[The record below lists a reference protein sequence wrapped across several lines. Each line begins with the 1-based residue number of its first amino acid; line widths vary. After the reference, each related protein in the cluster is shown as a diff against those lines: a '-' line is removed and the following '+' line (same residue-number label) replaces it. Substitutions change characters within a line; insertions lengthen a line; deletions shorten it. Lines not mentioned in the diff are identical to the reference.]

1 MKSSLYAIL
10 TACFLFVSL
19 HLLGAVPPV
28 PALLPATN
36 VAHDSFTANWNQV
49 SDADSYELELWQGQ
63 VSNQL
68 TEGFEGS
75 QSFPA
80 GWVLSDPAPG
90 INWTAAYAHT
100 GSHCATLS
108 ASNRYFYPPSIDNPK
123 NISFWARAL
132 ADNSV
137 FTLKVQSSSDAN
149 IWTDLETL
157 SASSGNSGSITTTY
171 TNYIIRTGLSGPTFI
186 RFYLSA
192 RTAGAALID
201 DIQIYGGIGAP
212 VPSYA
217 PLSTPSTSALL
228 SGLASETLYSYSVKA
243 VNQDGASAF
252 SDWLSVQT
260 TEQTLPVQL
269 TSFTAAQINL
279 DFVRLRWATESETN
293 LLGYHILRGENSEPL
308 SARIISPL
316 IPAGN
321 SSQPKQY
328 SFDDHDL
335 TTPGTYYYW
344 LEVAEITGSSETF
357 GPVVQHYNPNT
368 EEPHS
373 PPVMS
378 GFTMIH
384 PNPFSSSVLLKFST
398 PTTSTVGLS
407 IYNIRGQRVREFEFP
422 GVPGAEHALQW
433 DGLDSQ
439 GDSCPSGVYWAVLQI
454 GETKHI
460 RKLTLSK

>member
-36 VAHDSFTANWNQV
+36 VTHDSFTANWSSV
-49 SDADSYELELWQGQ
+49 LGADGYDLEVREGASSTVL
-63 VSNQL
+63 S
-68 TEGFEGS
+68 TGFEGS
-75 QSFPA
+75 SDFPN
-80 GWVLSDPAPG
+80 GW
-90 INWTAAYAHT
+90 
-100 GSHCATLS
+100 S
-108 ASNRYFYPPSIDNPK
+108 ASEAIVYTYPTLAVDGSNLVVMNTTGGYVQTPLLRSPERIV
-123 NISFWARAL
+123 FWTRASG
-132 ADNSV
+132 NSSR
-137 FTLKVQSSSDAN
+137 FTIKIQSSSDLS
-149 IWTDLETL
+149 IWTTHKTLTANGNNTGDIINLNREITITPSLAESTYLRFLMETR
-157 SASSGNSGSITTTY
+157 SSGNAYIDVVSIHGELGSAVAGYYPYTTSS
-171 TNYIIRTGLSGPTFI
+171 NSVQIQDLS
-186 RFYLSA
+186 SA
-192 RTAGAALID
+192 AI
-201 DIQIYGGIGAP
+201 
-212 VPSYA
+212 
-217 PLSTPSTSALL
+217 
-228 SGLASETLYSYSVKA
+228 YSYRVKSY
-243 VNQDGASAF
+243 NNDGYSLY
-252 SDWLSVQT
+252 SDWLTTQT
-260 TEQTLPVQL
+260 IENTLPVQL

-293 LLGYHILRGENSEPL
+293 LLGYHILRGEDSEPH

-344 LEVAEITGSSETF
+344 LEVAEITGSSEIYGT
-357 GPVVQHYNPNT
+357 VVQHYNPNT

-373 PPVMS
+373 PPVLS